1 MIIDSHAYCFE
12 PADSP
17 RGYADSREHLR
28 EVQMSHARHHQPAFR
43 IRDRVQGP
51 SDVLDPKGDGRLDDL
66 PDLNF
71 RVDRAAGRVLWDYGE
86 RPIPSTTIRPTSAIL
101 SSPPKA

>member
-17 RGYADSREHLR
+17 RGYADAREHLLTL
-28 EVQMSHARHHQPAFR
+28 QQAQAGHHQPAFR
-43 IRDRVQGP
+43 LRDRVAGP
-51 SDVLDPKGDGRLDDL
+51 SDVLDPAGGDLADL

-71 RVDRAAGRVLWDYGE
+71 RIDRAAGRVHLTRTAAQRAGAPW
-86 RPIPSTTIRPTSAIL
+86 SAG
-101 SSPPKA
+101 SGRR